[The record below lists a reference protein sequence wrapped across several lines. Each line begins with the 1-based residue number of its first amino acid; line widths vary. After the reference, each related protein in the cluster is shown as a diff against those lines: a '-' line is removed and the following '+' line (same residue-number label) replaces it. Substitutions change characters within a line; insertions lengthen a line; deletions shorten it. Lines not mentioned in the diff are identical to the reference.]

1 MFEQLKLNIFP
12 KLQVPDLS
20 TLEPLKYTLVRK
32 KRKTVSLHVLP
43 DQTVEV
49 RAPLK
54 MSRVFID
61 EFVAKHADWITQRK
75 AQMLKHAYM
84 HANQIYNG
92 QEIPILGQ
100 NYVLLTVPATQT
112 KIKLTQ
118 RQLIF
123 YCSQRIA
130 KNNQKLYFDK
140 AMLELSEAMFQPY
153 IQHCFAHFKTF
164 YTTPNP
170 QWNIKNMK
178 RQWGNYSKKQHR
190 ITLNVKLLHL
200 SDICL
205 KSVIYHELCHTQ
217 YFSHGPRFYLLLDK
231 VMPNW
236 READRLLKNL
246 S

>member
-12 KLQVPDLS
+12 KHQATDLNVS
-20 TLEPLKYTLVRK
+20 EAITYTLVRK

-54 MSRVFID
+54 MSRTFID
-61 EFVAKHADWITQRK
+61 EFVAKHEQWIEQRK
-75 AQMLKHAYM
+75 IQMAKHNYLYAS
-84 HANQIYNG
+84 QIDNG
-92 QEIPILGQ
+92 HEIPILGE
-100 NYVLLTVPATQT
+100 NYVLLMVPAIQT
-112 KIKLTQ
+112 KIKLAQ

-123 YCSQRIA
+123 YYSQRIG
-130 KNNQKLYFDK
+130 KKNQKLYFDK
-140 AMLELSEAMFQPY
+140 AMLELSETMFEPY
-153 IQHCFAHFKTF
+153 IQHCFAHFKNF
-164 YTTPNP
+164 YTTAYP

-190 ITLNVKLLHL
+190 ITLNTKLLHL
-200 SDICL
+200 PDICL

-217 YFSHGPRFYLLLDK
+217 YFSHSPRFYLLLDR

-236 READRLLKNL
+236 RDADHYLKSL